1 MRSSRLPCRIEP
13 EACFLVSVKIA
24 THAIYRAPFLPSG
37 DKWNSIISPS
47 TAAGKLLFLW
57 MNILSKQYR
66 SEERFGRLFLYFT
79 ILAIFIS
86 CMGLFGLASYSTLQ
100 RTREIAVRKVMG
112 ASIQSIIR
120 LLSQDFLTL
129 IIISFLIAAP
139 VAWWLMHQWLR
150 DFAYRITIGW
160 WTLILSGLLAVF
172 IAMVT
177 ISFQAIQGNAKQTR

>member
-1 MRSSRLPCRIEP
+1 
-13 EACFLVSVKIA
+13 
-24 THAIYRAPFLPSG
+24 
-37 DKWNSIISPS
+37 
-47 TAAGKLLFLW
+47 
-57 MNILSKQYR
+57 
-66 SEERFGRLFLYFT
+66 
-79 ILAIFIS
+79 
-86 CMGLFGLASYSTLQ
+86 MGLFGLASYSTLQ

-139 VAWWLMHQWLR
+139 VAWWLMHLWLR

-160 WTLILSGLLAVF
+160 WTLILSGLLALF

-177 ISFQAIQGNAKQTR
+177 ISFQAIQAAKANPVNSLKAD